1 MSGRQVQNK
10 MPTTNLKAFSASAL
24 FAAALSACTLSVH
37 AATTAPS
44 LEDLIKQSTSP
55 AASAGI
61 PDIRYN
67 AIVDT
72 ARTRGNSAG
81 LAWQYG
87 VIKKRLEG
95 MASNLD
101 IIYNFGALMM
111 EGNVLPP
118 VMSKALDVYDQKADD
133 LIRLVGETYSIRQ
146 PARFTYVAPSWRS
159 YLLAAEY
166 NFDASIAPL
175 VTPENDR
182 EREVWTKALEDG
194 YKMGIEQANQI
205 LDANFARLKADF
217 EGMRLYRELLRKGMV
232 TKPYVSTGHYGVT
245 GDKKGSINIGESLLR
260 ISVSPEFV
268 MDSDR
273 WNSKP
278 QGRTAE
284 MMRAAKEGVIHE
296 VGSNPDGAGREN
308 RGVKP

>member
-1 MSGRQVQNK
+1 MDKLQFNR
-10 MPTTNLKAFSASAL
+10 TSASVL
-24 FAAALSACTLSVH
+24 LAAALAAWTFSAQ
-37 AATTAPS
+37 AASAAPS
-44 LEDLIKQSTSP
+44 LEDLIKQSASP
-55 AASAGI
+55 SAASGI

-87 VIKKRLEG
+87 VIKKRLDG
-95 MASNLD
+95 MSANLD

-118 VMSKALDVYDQKADD
+118 VMSHAKDVYDQKSDD
-133 LIRLVGETYSIRQ
+133 LIQLVGETYSIRQ

-194 YKMGIEQANQI
+194 YKMGIEQANLI
-205 LDANFARLKADF
+205 LDANFARLRADF

-260 ISVSPEFV
+260 ISVAPEFV
-268 MDSDR
+268 MESDR
-273 WNSKP
+273 WNAKP

-284 MMRAAKEGVIHE
+284 MLRAAKDAVIHE
-296 VGSNPDGAGREN
+296 VGSGPDRSSAGK
-308 RGVKP
+308 VVSP

>member
-1 MSGRQVQNK
+1 MAITSFQR
-10 MPTTNLKAFSASAL
+10 TSASVI
-24 FAAALSACTLSVH
+24 FAAALSSCSLGAH
-37 AATTAPS
+37 ASAPAPS
-44 LEDLIKQSTSP
+44 LEDLIKQSNSP
-55 AASAGI
+55 SASVGI
-61 PDIRYN
+61 PDVRYT

-87 VIKKRLEG
+87 VIKKRLES

-118 VMSKALDVYDQKADD
+118 VMSKAQDVYNQKADD
-133 LIRLVGETYSIRQ
+133 LIQLVGETYSIRQ

-159 YLLAAEY
+159 YLLSAEY
-166 NFDASIAPL
+166 TFDASIAPL

-182 EREVWTKALEDG
+182 ERQVWTKALEEG

-268 MDSDR
+268 MDSKK

-278 QGRTAE
+278 GGRTAE
-284 MMRAAKEGVIHE
+284 MLRAAEGSVIHE
-296 VGSNPDGAGREN
+296 VGSQEDTST
-308 RGVKP
+308 RGERMVHP